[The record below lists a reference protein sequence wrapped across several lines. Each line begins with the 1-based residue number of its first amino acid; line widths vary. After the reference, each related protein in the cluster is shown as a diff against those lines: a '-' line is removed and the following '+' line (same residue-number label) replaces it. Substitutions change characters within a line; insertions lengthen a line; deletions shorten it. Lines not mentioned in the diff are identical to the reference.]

1 MLIGA
6 TPEQLPIL
14 NIAGPITGLFI
25 QPLIGAISDKS
36 WHDRWGRRKPFILGG
51 ALLAAVV
58 LIFFPFVGVLW
69 AAVLCL
75 WLLDIGNNTTAEPYR
90 A

>member
-1 MLIGA
+1 V
-6 TPEQLPIL
+6 
-14 NIAGPITGLFI
+14 
-25 QPLIGAISDKS
+25 
-36 WHDRWGRRKPFILGG
+36 GRRKPFILGG

-75 WLLDIGNNTTAEPYR
+75 WLLDIGNNTTAEP
-90 A
+90 